1 MKLRDFLKNETRIG
15 DIVVI
20 REHGWQIGLT
30 RIDNEDLYIYS
41 LNPTLLELYDVI
53 CFEYETRDWATRDV
67 LVVDIL
73 MNCGA
78 MSNV

>member
-73 MNCGA
+73 MYWGA